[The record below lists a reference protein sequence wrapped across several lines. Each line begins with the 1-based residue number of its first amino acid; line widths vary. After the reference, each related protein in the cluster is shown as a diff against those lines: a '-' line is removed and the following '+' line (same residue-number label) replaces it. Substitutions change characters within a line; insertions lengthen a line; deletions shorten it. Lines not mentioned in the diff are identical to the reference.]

1 MTFSP
6 RNTSRGSKHDNKL
19 QGGRS
24 QARFVT
30 QILPGHRLSQVVT
43 EVHLYLIKFN
53 NLSFK
58 MMKSIN
64 LSALNSGFTF
74 SQRLAGPDRLLS
86 CDVEEAAVSIF
97 ALGVRFAHSFC
108 PNSTG
113 LLLPLSPKLRFTQSS
128 GTNECRV
135 NLSRHQRGS
144 EKCALSLSDL
154 CRYCF

>member
-1 MTFSP
+1 MGWFSVTFSP

-19 QGGRS
+19 QGARS

-64 LSALNSGFTF
+64 LSALTLVSPLAKSLPDLTAYFLVMLKGQQFQYLHWVLGLHTVSTPTALACCCPFPQSWGSHRVQAQMNTESICQDTREA
-74 SQRLAGPDRLLS
+74 QRS
-86 CDVEEAAVSIF
+86 
-97 ALGVRFAHSFC
+97 AL
-108 PNSTG
+108 
-113 LLLPLSPKLRFTQSS
+113 
-128 GTNECRV
+128 
-135 NLSRHQRGS
+135 
-144 EKCALSLSDL
+144 
-154 CRYCF
+154 